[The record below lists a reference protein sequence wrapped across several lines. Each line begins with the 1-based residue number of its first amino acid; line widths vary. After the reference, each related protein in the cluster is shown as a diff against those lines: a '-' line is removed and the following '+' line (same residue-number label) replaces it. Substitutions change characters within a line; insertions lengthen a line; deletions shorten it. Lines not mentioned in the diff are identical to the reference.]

1 VTVVTVARHPLSPL
15 VPHFPYSGSVNAVSD
30 LFRVEG
36 LHARPTVEP
45 GQPPADEILRG
56 VDLVVGAGE
65 VHAIMGPNGSGKSTL
80 GTTLLGSPEY
90 EVTAGT
96 ITFQGD
102 DITDWPVDER
112 AKAGMF
118 LAFQYPQEVAGVS
131 VIQFL
136 RQAVSARKAT
146 DLSVLELRLAS
157 MEWMHKLG
165 MDGAFVDRYLNE
177 GFSGGEKKRNEVLQM
192 ALLEP
197 DLAILDETD
206 SGLDIDALRTVAE
219 GIRQVRAARPGM
231 GVVLITHYQR
241 LLDEIRPDHIHILV
255 DGRIVASGGMELA
268 EQLER
273 DGYEA
278 FKAPV

>member
-1 VTVVTVARHPLSPL
+1 VNRVTGGHDVSDTSWAD
-15 VPHFPYSGSVNAVSD
+15 FPYSGSVNAVSE

-36 LHARPTVEP
+36 LRARPTVEP
-45 GQPPADEILRG
+45 GQPAADEILRG

-90 EVTAGT
+90 EVTGGT

-102 DITDWPVDER
+102 DVTDWPVDER

-206 SGLDIDALRTVAE
+206 SGLDIDALRVVAE

-241 LLDEIRPDHIHILV
+241 LLDEIRPDRIHILV